1 VPSTALRE
9 YSNVG
14 LPREFDIV
22 CLHTNTDLVLAF
34 VCLRDAIGH
43 STSVL
48 GVTFNVKTKF
58 FFFLLVKLTK
68 IELEK
73 RCAIYQAVT

>member
-1 VPSTALRE
+1 VLSAALRE

-22 CLHTNTDLVLAF
+22 CLHSDTDLVFAF
-34 VCLRDAIGH
+34 AYLRDAIGH

-58 FFFLLVKLTK
+58 FFS
-68 IELEK
+68 
-73 RCAIYQAVT
+73 Y